1 MTSRCGWSSAL
12 IFDDVFLDDPIH
24 EKSLFSKIWA
34 GDVMAFEVETRVV
47 RFRFQGLEQVG
58 GRFFSMS

>member
-24 EKSLFSKIWA
+24 EKSLFSKTWA
-34 GDVMAFEVETRVV
+34 GDVMAFEVETGVV
-47 RFRFQGLEQVG
+47 RFRV
-58 GRFFSMS
+58 